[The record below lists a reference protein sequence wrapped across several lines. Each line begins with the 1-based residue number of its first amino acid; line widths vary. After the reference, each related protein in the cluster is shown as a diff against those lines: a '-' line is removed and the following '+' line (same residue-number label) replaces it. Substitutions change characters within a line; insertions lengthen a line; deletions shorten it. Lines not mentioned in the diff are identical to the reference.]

1 MAAKFN
7 EKKQKNTARWLFIG
21 LVLVFGVSLYFLLA
35 VQYLYWPWDKLGKE
49 FIASSA
55 VVSETAPVTPPAVG
69 LTPKEKI
76 DSFSPLKWALASL
89 IGAALYLLGQIAV
102 FYPKISEKPEAENQN
117 DFIKSTYWYIIT
129 LIRAP
134 ILTMVIMWLLINL
147 KINLGEGEQTG
158 DLGIAVDFSKFNEYV
173 KIGVAFILGFYGR
186 VARKQL
192 DIIAKYLFTSAWTLA
207 EMGFEVAVSS
217 PDVMLLNDTYT
228 FKTDPV
234 MDVVWTANIGTMEA
248 GTGTYKS
255 PDDVNDDGKSVV
267 IRAYLKGE
275 PSSTQFKEVT
285 LKLFKITGNTTANP
299 ASVIPLKLEK
309 RIEKIGEDAIN
320 LDEATW
326 DCDDI
331 KGTFDK
337 NKKGSSI
344 NFTAPDLDGAEE
356 KMVTIC
362 VTYKHLDEKEYKAEL
377 KVKIAKPQ

>member
-1 MAAKFN
+1 MATAN
-7 EKKQKNTARWLFIG
+7 ESTDTQQKNRAWWLFLV

-35 VQYLYWPWDKLGKE
+35 VQYQYWPLNNLAALVTDKP
-49 FIASSA
+49 
-55 VVSETAPVTPPAVG
+55 TPVNQ
-69 LTPKEKI
+69 LTPEQTEQIKKLLKTFE
-76 DSFSPLKWALASL
+76 PLQWVLASL

-102 FYPKISEKPEAENQN
+102 NYPKINEKPEADNQN

-134 ILTMVIMWLLINL
+134 ILTVVIMWLLMNL
-147 KINLGEGEQTG
+147 KIDMGAGEKVG
-158 DLGIAVDFSKFNEYV
+158 DLGIAVDFSKFDALV
-173 KIGVAFILGFYGR
+173 KVGIAFILGFYGR

-267 IRAYLKGE
+267 VRAYLKGE
-275 PSSTQFKEVT
+275 PSSTQFKEIK
-285 LKLFKITGNTTANP
+285 LKLFKITGNTTVNP

-320 LDEATW
+320 LDGAVW
-326 DCDDI
+326 DCDDS

-356 KMVTIC
+356 KTVTIFAI
-362 VTYKHLDEKEYKAEL
+362 YKHVDEKEYKAEF